1 MTLLRTGLIFI
12 GGGACGAGLAAACL
26 SLTLTQGALPN
37 APREPVT
44 EAAIGVTGT
53 ADGETRTAFAV
64 TGEERA
70 LIRSQMLEFLVDLQ
84 SLNMA
89 LADSDREWIYE
100 IASAQ
105 GALRAPDTVG
115 RQLREKAPE
124 GFSQI
129 SQSLRSDFSALAAAA
144 ESESIEDLQE
154 RVSLVTARCVACH
167 SSYTV
172 TTQSAN

>member
-12 GGGACGAGLAAACL
+12 GGGACGAGLAAAFL

-37 APREPVT
+37 TSPQPVA
-44 EAAIGVTGT
+44 EAAIGAPIP
-53 ADGETRTAFAV
+53 ADGETRTVFAV

-70 LIRSQMLEFLVDLQ
+70 HIRSQMLEFLVDLQ
-84 SLNMA
+84 NLNMA

-105 GALRAPDTVG
+105 GAQRAPDTVG

-167 SSYTV
+167 GSYTV
-172 TTQSAN
+172 TTQSAD